1 MNFDE
6 FSKILSSI
14 ESPVILLEGSRT
26 VAEGDASKLV
36 SLAARFAAEFPDA
49 VFRSGGAE
57 GSDTLF
63 AEGVMQVDPE
73 RLELVLP
80 DKRKLKNRRNEKRI
94 SFEDLTEDEK
104 REICRITKA
113 ATPANRVMIE
123 YYENNY
129 QGSLRYK
136 AQYLLRDALKV
147 VGTKRLNFKPVDFA
161 FFYLNSIKRS
171 GGETGRTIRVCELQM
186 VPFIK
191 QEDWLKW

>member
-1 MNFDE
+1 
-6 FSKILSSI
+6 
-14 ESPVILLEGSRT
+14 
-26 VAEGDASKLV
+26 
-36 SLAARFAAEFPDA
+36 
-49 VFRSGGAE
+49 
-57 GSDTLF
+57 
-63 AEGVMQVDPE
+63 
-73 RLELVLP
+73 
-80 DKRKLKNRRNEKRI
+80 
-94 SFEDLTEDEK
+94 
-104 REICRITKA
+104 
-113 ATPANRVMIE
+113 MIE